1 VIGLEVIGNG
11 VEFSWMFLTCNGGA
25 SRKEQWSTS
34 NFFELLQ
41 GSTFAQSRNKKKK
54 KKSAF
59 VDNDVRIMNHFSF
72 FFRIFGRNEGN
83 WLSGGQEKLWCFEA
97 GIFLHLIQRQITINP
112 DPTRHGQGPRI
123 TLFLWSNSYKFFV
136 FF

>member
-1 VIGLEVIGNG
+1 M
-11 VEFSWMFLTCNGGA
+11 VEHRERNSGA
-25 SRKEQWSTS
+25 RATS
-34 NFFELLQ
+34 LNFFKGQ
-41 GSTFAQSRNKKKK
+41 HSHNRATKKKK

>member
-72 FFRIFGRNEGN
+72 FFGYLAEM
-83 WLSGGQEKLWCFEA
+83 K
-97 GIFLHLIQRQITINP
+97 GIGSRVAKKSCGALKR
-112 DPTRHGQGPRI
+112 G
-123 TLFLWSNSYKFFV
+123 FFYI
-136 FF
+136 

>member
-41 GSTFAQSRNKKKK
+41 GSTSNFFQIIKGKKYQKTPKKKK
-54 KKSAF
+54 KKKK
-59 VDNDVRIMNHFSF
+59 RI
-72 FFRIFGRNEGN
+72 RR
-83 WLSGGQEKLWCFEA
+83 
-97 GIFLHLIQRQITINP
+97 
-112 DPTRHGQGPRI
+112 
-123 TLFLWSNSYKFFV
+123 
-136 FF
+136 